1 MLLST
6 RVFSKI
12 PVGRWMLFG
21 YLTICL
27 LMVAQINS
35 INRPMFWCCLYLYGL
50 FSFLNGVSSNATVNL
65 LEKKQ
70 GSLFMST
77 CHGMYS
83 LGGVVSAGLA
93 ALLFYFHISSALQII
108 IVATL
113 IAITIFFS
121 RHYLLANN
129 DIIHSRSGIK
139 LPSLSIL
146 GISFI
151 CMVTFMAEGCVAD
164 WSAIYM
170 KEIML
175 APKAMLSLG
184 YFGFSLAMTV
194 GRLNGDNLI
203 AKIGSKNIVVGGCII
218 ASIGFSMVVTAPVI
232 SLAIAGY
239 LLVGIGCSS
248 IVPVLFSAS
257 ANIPGVSTVEGF
269 AMVTTGGIIGF
280 LAGPSVIGFISE
292 KTDLSKALSLLV
304 IMALLAAIVAWRNQF
319 LVNKSKFI
327 TEDGFDEQLY

>member
-35 INRPMFWCCLYLYGL
+35 INRPMFWGCLYLYGL

-218 ASIGFSMVVTAPVI
+218 ASIGFLMVVTAPVI

-327 TEDGFDEQLY
+327 IEDGFDEQLY